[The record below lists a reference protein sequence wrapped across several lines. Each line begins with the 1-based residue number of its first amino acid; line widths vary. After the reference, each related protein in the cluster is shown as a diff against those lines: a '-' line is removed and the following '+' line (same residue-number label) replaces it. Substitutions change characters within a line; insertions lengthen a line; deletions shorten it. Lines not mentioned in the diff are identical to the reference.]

1 MSRDPMRTEANR
13 AWRFAIRV
21 VASRKLRRQGRQP
34 PAEVALLFLSLALL
48 VHPSLAADYC
58 TKEQYELDRSF
69 IDSAFK
75 AGTLE
80 KGPKGLRDSILVQES
95 FWFDMNYPEQIAFM
109 QRFEC
114 ASAGL
119 SGKQFLYMDVRSLA
133 TGRLLATWT
142 LGMLNPAEGSYHP
155 TEPGGSESWDET
167 RVGLTGETRARFIE
181 KAVDACTRSA
191 RSESYCSCYANVMA
205 DSLSIKD
212 LNAMSAAGNQG
223 SVMTAI
229 RPKLE
234 DAGRRCMTN

>member
-1 MSRDPMRTEANR
+1 
-13 AWRFAIRV
+13 
-21 VASRKLRRQGRQP
+21 
-34 PAEVALLFLSLALL
+34 VALVFLSLALF
-48 VHPSLAADYC
+48 VHPSLAADSC

-80 KGPKGLRDSILVQES
+80 KGPRGLRDSILVQES
-95 FWFDMNYPEQIAFM
+95 FWFEMNYPEQITFM

-142 LGMLNPAEGSYHP
+142 LGMLNPAEGSYSP
-155 TEPGGSESWDET
+155 TEPGGSEGSDES
-167 RVGLTGETRARFIE
+167 VIGLTGETRRRFID
-181 KAVDACTRSA
+181 KAIDACTRSGG
-191 RSESYCSCYANVMA
+191 SESYCSCYANAMA

-212 LNAMSAAGNQG
+212 LSAMSAARNQV
-223 SVMTAI
+223 SAMTAI
-229 RPKLE
+229 RSKLE
-234 DAGRRCMTN
+234 DAGRHCMTN